1 MPPSEWFSI
10 DSSVAL
16 DGLKSLILLLFL
28 VSVRALAVRWIAG
41 NQTLTMES
49 KRRWVVTTRNS
60 VVLAF
65 LIGLVIIWAHELQAF
80 AVSLVALAAAMV
92 LATKEL

>member
-28 VSVRALAVRWIAG
+28 ISVRALAVRWIAG
-41 NQTLTMES
+41 RERADRLA
-49 KRRWVVTTRNS
+49 WGVLVLLAVVICAYQ
-60 VVLAF
+60 VVLWIADPLSFF
-65 LIGLVIIWAHELQAF
+65 LGRSV
-80 AVSLVALAAAMV
+80 
-92 LATKEL
+92 